1 MLRALRIAILLYVL
15 AFVATGTLIDMHEAT
30 DWDAALRVVVYPVAG
45 DRSDSVQRYLDG
57 LTAEDFTDIESFL
70 AREAERYSIPLEKPV
85 EIFLAAERGITIPML
100 ERSPSRLQI
109 VLWSLRMRWKSMLL
123 AWDSEAAAPDI
134 MLYAVYH
141 DPASNPV
148 LEGSTALRKGLI
160 AIAHVFAEDEQSDGN
175 TIVMAHELLHT
186 LGATDKYSLETLL
199 PDFPDGYVEPEQK
212 PLHPQ
217 SFAEI
222 MAGRV
227 ALSSSESKMPE
238 SLRYVR
244 VGRSTAAEI
253 GWAPAQ

>member
-15 AFVATGTLIDMHEAT
+15 AFVAAGTLIDMQEAT
-30 DWDAALRVVVYPVAG
+30 NWDAPLRVVVYPVAG

-57 LTAEDFTDIESFL
+57 LTTEDFTAVESFL
-70 AREAERYSIPLEKPV
+70 SREAERYSIPLEKPV
-85 EIFLAAERGITIPML
+85 EIILAAERGITMPMI

-109 VLWSLRMRWKSMLL
+109 ILWSLRMRWKSMLL
-123 AWDSEAAAPDI
+123 AWDSEAVAPDI

-160 AIAHVFAEDEQSDGN
+160 AIAHLFAEDEQSDGN
-175 TIVMAHELLHT
+175 TIVTAHELLHT

-199 PDFPDGYVEPEQK
+199 PDFPDGYFEPEQK

-217 SFAEI
+217 RFAEI
-222 MAGRV
+222 MAGRL
-227 ALSSSESKMPE
+227 ALSSSESTMPE